1 MKAGNRKNSQGQ
13 QRTCCAHLIKSNYN
27 KSEIMRPQNKSRS
40 RNKNNNRR
48 NNNNNSGG
56 NVMNRVFDSAG
67 PEGRVR
73 GTPTQIIE
81 KYRGLARDAEL
92 AGDRVAAE
100 NFNQHA
106 EHYSRILMVAQK
118 QAADRQAEH
127 AARQAEQNAQ
137 RQKQQA
143 DAAAKAEVAS
153 EQPVVISGFDAS
165 TGEQPDIVATPET
178 SEPAPR
184 RNQRR
189 RKPTTEEEAA
199 TPETSSTETPAA
211 G

>member
-1 MKAGNRKNSQGQ
+1 
-13 QRTCCAHLIKSNYN
+13 
-27 KSEIMRPQNKSRS
+27 
-40 RNKNNNRR
+40 
-48 NNNNNSGG
+48 
-56 NVMNRVFDSAG
+56 MNRVFDSAG

-73 GTPTQIIE
+73 GTPSQIID

-106 EHYSRILMVAQK
+106 EHYSRILQVAQK
-118 QAADRQAEH
+118 EAADRQAEHADRQAEH

-143 DAAAKAEVAS
+143 DVAAKAEAAS
-153 EQPVVISGFDAS
+153 EQPVIISGFDAS
-165 TGEQPDIVATPET
+165 TGEQPDIVATPEE
-178 SEPAPR
+178 SQPAPR

-189 RKPTTEEEAA
+189 RKPATEEAVT
-199 TPETSSTETPAA
+199 TPETSSEETPAA